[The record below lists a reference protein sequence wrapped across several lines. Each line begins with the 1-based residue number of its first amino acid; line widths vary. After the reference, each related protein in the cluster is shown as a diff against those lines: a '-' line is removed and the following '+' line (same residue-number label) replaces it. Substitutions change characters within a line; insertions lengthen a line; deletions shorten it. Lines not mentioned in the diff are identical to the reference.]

1 MKCIRVG
8 SGAGFANDRIEPAV
22 ELLEKG
28 NLDYLFFE
36 CLGERTVAFAML
48 RKNKDPQKGYDS
60 QLELRFE
67 KLFEVYKK
75 QPVKTKIISNM
86 GAANPLCAAKVISEM
101 AQERNIDVKVA
112 AVLGDDVLDRIDKY
126 MDQVTMETDEKL
138 SVIKDTIVNANAYI
152 GCASIVEAL
161 QAGADIVI
169 TGRAA
174 DPSLTV
180 GPCVHEF
187 GWAMDDW
194 DKLAS
199 ATVAGHLMEC
209 GGQSTG
215 GYFANPGYKEDV
227 PDPWRL
233 GFPLCNIYENGD
245 IEITKVS
252 GSGGLVS
259 EMTVKE
265 QLLYEIQDPSAYI
278 TPDVIADFTNV
289 EVHQIGKDIVSVK
302 GAKGYPKTGKLK
314 INCGYQDCYIG
325 EGEISYGGVNC
336 EVRARLAGETVL
348 KRLELLGIEYSEIRV
363 DLIGLTSLYKEKVG
377 SDMSTGENSEVRLRV
392 AARTKDAY
400 NADRVGYEVETL
412 FCCGPA
418 GGGGARRTVREIIS
432 LASILIDEADVQTE
446 VVYFGGGN
454 Q

>member
-48 RKNKDPQKGYDS
+48 RKNKDPEKGYDS

-67 KLFEVYKK
+67 KLLDVYKK
-75 QPVKTKIISNM
+75 QNVKTKIISNM
-86 GAANPLCAAKVISEM
+86 GAANPLSAAKVIHKM
-101 AQERNIDVKVA
+101 AQEKGVNLKIA

-138 SVIKDTIVNANAYI
+138 ETIKDTIVNANAYI
-152 GCASIVEAL
+152 GCSSIVEAL
-161 QAGADIVI
+161 KQGADVVI

-180 GPCVHEF
+180 GPCVYEF
-187 GWAMDDW
+187 GWSMDDW
-194 DKLAS
+194 DKLAC

-209 GGQSTG
+209 GGQATG
-215 GYFANPGYKEDV
+215 GYYANPGYKEDV
-227 PDPWRL
+227 PEPWRL

-245 IEITKVS
+245 IEITKVE
-252 GSGGLVS
+252 GSGGIVT

-265 QLLYEIQDPSAYI
+265 QLLYEIQDPSGYI
-278 TPDVIADFTNV
+278 TPDVVADFTEIEIN
-289 EVHQIGKDIVSVK
+289 QIGKDIVSVK
-302 GAKGYPKTGKLK
+302 GAKGKPKTGKIK

-325 EGEISYGGVNC
+325 EGEISYGGLNC
-336 EVRARLAGETVL
+336 IERAKLAGETVL

-377 SDMSTGENSEVRLRV
+377 YSMTSGNNSEVRLRV

-412 FCCGPA
+412 LCCGPA
-418 GGGGARRTVREIIS
+418 SGGGARRNVREIIS
-432 LASILIDEADVQTE
+432 LASILIDENDINLDI
-446 VVYFGGGN
+446 VYFGGG